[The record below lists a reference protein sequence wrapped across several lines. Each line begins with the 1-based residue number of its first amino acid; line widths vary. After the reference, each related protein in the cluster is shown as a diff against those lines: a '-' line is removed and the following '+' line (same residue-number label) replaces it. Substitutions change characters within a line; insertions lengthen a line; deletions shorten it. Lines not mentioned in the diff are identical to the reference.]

1 MYIIPAIYFT
11 VLQQVNRSYIIRA
24 RYSGGVCASSR
35 VDDYLL
41 LIFLGEI
48 FLPPF
53 NGLLQVY
60 YYAAAATTENVQKE
74 EEKEWNV
81 RNRLRGGRQT
91 KEKNVMKTLL
101 AFCLFLVAFVMEV
114 KTKGEKN
121 SFL

>member
-1 MYIIPAIYFT
+1 MTHKPVSERDDSLHPLAVVVYIIPAIYFT

-60 YYAAAATTENVQKE
+60 YYAAAATKKHFQKE
-74 EEKEWNV
+74 EEEWNV
-81 RNRLRGGRQT
+81 RNRLRGGA
-91 KEKNVMKTLL
+91 KLKKKM
-101 AFCLFLVAFVMEV
+101 
-114 KTKGEKN
+114 
-121 SFL
+121 

>member
-1 MYIIPAIYFT
+1 
-11 VLQQVNRSYIIRA
+11 
-24 RYSGGVCASSR
+24 VCSR

-60 YYAAAATTENVQKE
+60 YYAAAATKKHFQKE
-74 EEKEWNV
+74 EEEWNV